1 MRRRA
6 ALGGLATL
14 ALARGAFAQAAYPD
28 RPIRLVVAF
37 APGGFTDIVGRVTAA
52 RLSEALGQQVVVD
65 NKAGAG
71 GIIGTEVG
79 AKAPPDGYTLLLG
92 TISTHA
98 MNPHLYKSLPYDPV
112 KDFAPVARVAT
123 SPNILVVHPSVPA
136 RSVAE
141 LIAAAKAKPGDLK
154 YGSGGNGTSSHLAG
168 EMFKATAGVDI
179 LHVPYRST
187 SQGTTALLAGEISLM
202 FDTLPSALPHVQ
214 AGKLRALAVTPRER
228 VAFVPDL
235 PTVAESGLPGFEM
248 GVWVGIFAPAG
259 TPAPV
264 IARLD
269 AETKKLL
276 ALPDVMARFETL
288 GVTPFYAPP
297 DGLAKYLREETEK
310 WGRVVRG
317 AGIKIE

>member
-1 MRRRA
+1 MRRRT
-6 ALGGLATL
+6 ALSGLAAL
-14 ALARGAFAQAAYPD
+14 ALARGAAAQGAYPGK
-28 RPIRLVVAF
+28 PIRLVVAF

-52 RLSEALGQQVVVD
+52 KLSEALGQQVLVD

-71 GIIGTEVG
+71 GIIGTEIG

-98 MNPHLYKSLPYDPV
+98 MNPHLYKTLPYDPV

-136 RSVAE
+136 KSVAE

-168 EMFKATAGVDI
+168 EMFKSIAGVDI

-187 SQGTTALLAGEISLM
+187 SQGVTALLAGEISLM
-202 FDTLPSALPHVQ
+202 FDTLPSSLPHVQ
-214 AGKLRALAVTPRER
+214 AGTLRALAVTPKER

-269 AETKKLL
+269 AETRKLL
-276 ALPDVMARFETL
+276 ALPDVVARFEAL

-297 DGLAKYLREETEK
+297 DGLATYLREETEK
-310 WGRVVRG
+310 WGKVVRG
-317 AGIKIE
+317 ANIRIE